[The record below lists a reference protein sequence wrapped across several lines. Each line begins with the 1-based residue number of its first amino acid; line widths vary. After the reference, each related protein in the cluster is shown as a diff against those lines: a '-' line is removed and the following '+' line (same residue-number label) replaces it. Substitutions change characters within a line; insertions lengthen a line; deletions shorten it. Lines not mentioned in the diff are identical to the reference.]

1 MTVSHSV
8 RRGLLIGSVQERQAS
23 LPEPLRE
30 LHRRVLGGFLTHAG
44 PPPGAVA
51 GMATELNLDPHRA
64 LEALAA
70 DLVHSDPI
78 SGAISGAISV
88 AYPYSGRPHS
98 IPCAVRRGHRSAG
111 DVRAGRPWH
120 PADDRPRRAHQLHRP
135 SQRPARHRRGPGRG
149 QAVRAGDHDTDPEQA
164 LAYLQ
169 AHPGMRGEV
178 LGQADAVETAR
189 RYFGGLLGP
198 AAIDDNQ
205 DAKRCA

>member
-120 PADDRPRRAHQLHRP
+120 PADDRPRRAHQ
-135 SQRPARHRRGPGRG
+135 
-149 QAVRAGDHDTDPEQA
+149 AVRAGDHDPDPEQA